1 MAIPIVMPSFGM
13 YTNEGTLVNWLHTNG
28 SRVKQGEP
36 ILEIETEKAV
46 NPVISPADGVLCHV
60 AEIGTLIR
68 EQGLLG
74 YVLAEGETVPA
85 ARSIIPQSP
94 ILKNA
99 NVSEAAGRSDAE
111 PGEGRVKASPAARK
125 LARELQVDLAKV
137 TGSGPGGRIVEA
149 DIQAAARQTAQPSS
163 TTSVFTKDS
172 QGSPLSAMR
181 RTIGERL
188 RRSLNNAV
196 SLTITREVEAD
207 NLVNARKLLSEKLKV
222 SVPYDALFV
231 KLLAATLRENPELNV
246 VIENDRLLAFDT
258 VDICFAV
265 AVPAGLA
272 VPVVRNA
279 DRTALVEMIAQM
291 RQLSERARSNS
302 LRSEDLS
309 GGCSTV
315 TNLGAGGVDVFT
327 PILNPP
333 QPTILGVGRIAERP
347 VVKNSALVVARTC
360 WLSLTF
366 DHRVTDGVPAA
377 KVLEAI
383 AKRMTDLDYLY
394 SLA

>member
-1 MAIPIVMPSFGM
+1 MATPIVMPSFGM
-13 YTNEGTLVNWLHTNG
+13 YTNEGTLVNWLHANG
-28 SRVKQGEP
+28 TQVKQGEP

-46 NPVISPADGVLCHV
+46 NPVISPADGFLCHIV
-60 AEIGTLIR
+60 KVGTLIR

-74 YVLAEGETVPA
+74 YVLADGETAPA
-85 ARSIIPQSP
+85 ARSASPQSP

-99 NVSEAAGRSDAE
+99 NVSEAANDAK

-149 DIQAAARQTAQPSS
+149 DIQASARQTAQPSS
-163 TTSVFTKDS
+163 TASVFTKDG
-172 QGSPLSAMR
+172 QGAPLSAMR

-188 RRSLNNAV
+188 RWSLNNAV

-207 NLVNARKLLSEKLKV
+207 NLVNARKVLSERLKV
-222 SVPYDALFV
+222 SVSYDALFV
-231 KLLAATLRENPELNV
+231 KLLAAALREHPALNV
-246 VIENDRLLAFDT
+246 VIENDCLLAFDT
-258 VDICFAV
+258 IDICFAV

-279 DRTALVEMIAQM
+279 DKTALVEMVGQM
-291 RQLSERARSNS
+291 RWLGEQARSNA

-315 TNLGAGGVDVFT
+315 TNLGADGVDVFT

-333 QPTILGVGRIAERP
+333 QPTILGVGRIADRP

-377 KVLEAI
+377 KVLESI
-383 AKRMTDLDYLY
+383 AKRMTDPDYLY